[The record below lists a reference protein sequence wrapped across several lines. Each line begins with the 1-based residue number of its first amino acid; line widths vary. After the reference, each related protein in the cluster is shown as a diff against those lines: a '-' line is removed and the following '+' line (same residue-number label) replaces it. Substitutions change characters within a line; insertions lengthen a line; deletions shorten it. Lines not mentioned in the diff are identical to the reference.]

1 MDPKANVSGRFA
13 RASGFGMLDL
23 RGAAL
28 VSDLHSPNRFI
39 AGDLG
44 DDRKNQNPSGD
55 FIVPFI
61 GQLKQVFRRLSRAPL
76 FAAVILITVAI
87 GVGANT
93 VIFSVVEGVLL
104 KPLPY
109 KEPDRLIGVWYKA
122 PAINIPKIN
131 MAEYLYFTDREQS
144 KTLEDIGLY
153 GFLSFHITGGAQPE
167 QVQGLEVTDGTLP
180 ILGIRPAMGRL
191 FTKRDDSPNTPQ
203 TVILT
208 HAFWQRH
215 FGGDASVVGQTLKLD
230 GAMHEIIGIL
240 PAEFVFM
247 DRSDV
252 DVIVPGQIDRSKTTL
267 GGFSAN
273 GLARLKPGVTLQE
286 ASADL
291 TRLVPIATHSF
302 PPPSGFGLKIFE
314 EANFTPSLQPLKID
328 VIGDIGNV
336 LWVLMGSIVIV
347 LLVACANV
355 ANLLLV
361 RMEGRRQELAIRAAL
376 GADRKNMVM
385 GLLLESL
392 VLGCVGSVIG
402 LGLAY
407 SGLQMIITA
416 APTGLPRLHE
426 IGIDIPVLLFTAGLA
441 VFVSLVIGMIPVVKY
456 SGIKATTGLREG
468 GRGLSQSRER
478 HRARKTLVVVQVAL
492 ALVLLICS
500 GLMIRTFR
508 ALTRISPGF
517 SDPTTIA
524 SFDIF
529 IPTSQVPDT
538 SRIDV
543 LRMQQA
549 ILNQLAAV
557 PGVSSV
563 AIASTLPM
571 IQDRPWDP
579 VYASDHS
586 YKEGDLPPLSMEKFI
601 SPGFFKTMGIPL
613 IAGRDMTWQEELE
626 KRPIAMV
633 SENLA
638 RKYWGSSAAAIGK
651 QVRVGA
657 TDPWHEVIGVVGDVY
672 DNGVN
677 QDPPTSVYWGLFQDN
692 WVTQKELVR
701 RYVHYV
707 IRTPRAGS
715 GSFFSDSE
723 RAVWSVNHD
732 LPLAYN
738 KTIGE
743 LYTKSMARTSFTL
756 VLLSVAGAMTLLLG
770 IIGLYGV
777 IAYAISQH
785 TREIGIRM
793 ALGAQR
799 RALTRMYLREG
810 LLLTVI
816 GVIGGVAVALTTMH
830 LMSSLLYHVS
840 PVDPWTYFVAT
851 VSILIV
857 ACIATYVPSR
867 KAAVVDPM
875 HALRAE

>member
-1 MDPKANVSGRFA
+1 MGSVGSQ
-13 RASGFGMLDL
+13 L
-23 RGAAL
+23 RQT
-28 VSDLHSPNRFI
+28 V
-39 AGDLG
+39 
-44 DDRKNQNPSGD
+44 
-55 FIVPFI
+55 
-61 GQLKQVFRRLSRAPL
+61 RRLRRAPL

-93 VIFSVVEGVLL
+93 TIFSVVEGVLL

-109 KEPDRLIGVWYKA
+109 KDADRLIGVWYKA

-131 MAEYLYFTDREQS
+131 MAEYLYFIDREQS
-144 KTLEDIGLY
+144 KTLEDIGVY
-153 GFLSFHITGGAQPE
+153 DFLSFHITGGAQPE

-180 ILGIRPAMGRL
+180 ILGVQPTLGRL
-191 FTKRDDSPNTPQ
+191 FNKRDDSPNMPQ

-208 HAFWQRH
+208 YGFWQRH
-215 FGGDASVVGQTLKLD
+215 FGGDASAVGRPLKLD
-230 GAMHEIIGIL
+230 GTIHEIIGVL
-240 PAEFVFM
+240 PANFEFM

-252 DVIVPGQIDRSKTTL
+252 DVVVPAQIDRSKTVL
-267 GGFSAN
+267 AGFRFN
-273 GLARLKPGVTLQE
+273 GLARLKPGVTLQQ
-286 ASADL
+286 ATADL

-302 PPPSGFGLKIFE
+302 PPPPGFGLKIFE

-361 RMEGRRQELAIRAAL
+361 RVEGRRQELAIRAAL
-376 GADRKNMVM
+376 GADRRNMVA

-392 VLGCVGSVIG
+392 VLGCAGSAIG
-402 LGLAY
+402 LGFAY
-407 SGLQMIITA
+407 GALQLIVAA

-441 VFVSLVIGMIPVVKY
+441 VFVSLVIGMIPILKY
-456 SGIKATTGLREG
+456 SGVKATSGLREG
-468 GRGLSQSRER
+468 GRGLSQSRDR

-508 ALTRISPGF
+508 ALTRVSPGF
-517 SDPTTIA
+517 SDPNTIA

-538 SRIDV
+538 NRINV

-549 ILNQLAAV
+549 LVDQLQTV

-563 AIASTLPM
+563 AISTSLPM
-571 IQDRPWDP
+571 LPNPSLDP
-579 VYASDHS
+579 LYASDHA
-586 YKEGDLPPLSMEKFI
+586 YKEGDLPPLSVEKFV
-601 SPGFFKTMGIPL
+601 SPGFFKTMGVPVV
-613 IAGRDMTWQEELE
+613 AGRDITWQEELE
-626 KRPIAMV
+626 KRPVVIV

-638 RKYWGSSAAAIGK
+638 RKYWGSPGAAIGK
-651 QVRVGA
+651 LVHVGA
-657 TDPWHEVIGVVGDVY
+657 NDPWSEVIGVVGDMH

-677 QDPPTSVYWGLFQDN
+677 QDPPTSVYWGLYQNRFA
-692 WVTQKELVR
+692 TQKELVR
-701 RYVHYV
+701 RYVHFV

-715 GSFFSDSE
+715 ASFFSDSE
-723 RAVWSVNHD
+723 RAVWSVDHD

-777 IAYAISQH
+777 IAYAISQR

-799 RALTRMYLREG
+799 EALTGMFVRQG
-810 LLLTVI
+810 LVLTGI
-816 GVIGGVAVALTTMH
+816 GVLCGIGVAFATMR
-830 LMSSLLYHVS
+830 LMSSLLFHVS
-840 PVDPWTYFVAT
+840 PVDPWTYIAAT
-851 VSILIV
+851 ISIAIV
-857 ACIATYVPSR
+857 AGLATYLPSR
-867 KAAVVDPM
+867 KAAVVNPV

>member
-1 MDPKANVSGRFA
+1 M
-13 RASGFGMLDL
+13 ASLI
-23 RGAAL
+23 
-28 VSDLHSPNRFI
+28 S
-39 AGDLG
+39 
-44 DDRKNQNPSGD
+44 
-55 FIVPFI
+55 
-61 GQLKQVFRRLSRAPL
+61 QLKQVFRRLGRAPF

-109 KEPDRLIGVWYKA
+109 QQPDRLIGVWYKA
-122 PAINIPKIN
+122 PAINIAKIN
-131 MAEYLYFTDREQS
+131 MAEYLYFTDREQN

-180 ILGIRPAMGRL
+180 ILGVRPALGRL
-191 FTKRDDSPNTPQ
+191 FTRQDDSPETPP

-208 HAFWQRH
+208 NGFWQRH
-215 FGGDASVVGQTLKLD
+215 FGGDAAVVGRSLKLD
-230 GAMHEIIGIL
+230 GAVHEIIGVL

-252 DVIVPGQIDRSKTTL
+252 DVVVPGQIDRTKTTL
-267 GGFSAN
+267 GGFSAS
-273 GLARLKPGVTLQE
+273 GLARLKPGVTLQQ
-286 ASADL
+286 ATADL

-302 PPPSGFGLKIFE
+302 PPPKDFSIALFE
-314 EANFTPSLQPLKID
+314 QANFTPALRPLKID

-336 LWVLMGSIVIV
+336 LWVLMGCIAIV

-361 RMEGRRQELAIRAAL
+361 RIEGRRQELAIRAAL
-376 GADRKNMVM
+376 GANRKNIVA

-392 VLGCVGSVIG
+392 VLGCAGSAIG

-407 SGLQMIITA
+407 GALNLIVAA

-426 IGIDIPVLLFTAGLA
+426 IGIDIPVLLFAASLA
-441 VFVSLVIGMIPVVKY
+441 IFVSLVIGIIPALKH
-456 SGIKATTGLREG
+456 SGINATTGLRDG
-468 GRGLSQSRER
+468 GRGLSHSRER
-478 HRARKTLVVVQVAL
+478 HRARKTLVAVQVAL
-492 ALVLLICS
+492 TLVLLICS

-508 ALTRISPGF
+508 ALTHVFPGF
-517 SDPTTIA
+517 SDPNTIA

-563 AIASTLPM
+563 AISSSLPM
-571 IQDRPWDP
+571 IQDRPLDP
-579 VYASDHS
+579 VYASDRK
-586 YKEGDLPPLSMEKFI
+586 YKNGELAPLSMEKFV

-626 KRPIAMV
+626 KRPVAIV

-638 RKYWGSSAAAIGK
+638 RQYWGSPAAAIGK
-651 QVRVGA
+651 LVHVGLN
-657 TDPWHEVIGVVGDVY
+657 DPWHEVVGVAGDVY

-677 QDPPTSVYWGLFQDN
+677 QDPPTAVYWGLFQDN
-692 WVTQKELVR
+692 FVTQKEVVR

-707 IRTPRAGS
+707 IRTPRAGAA
-715 GSFFSDSE
+715 SFFSDSE

-743 LYTKSMARTSFTL
+743 LYAKSMARTSFTL

-799 RALTRMYLREG
+799 AALTRMYIREG
-810 LLLTVI
+810 LLLTAI
-816 GVIGGVAVALTTMH
+816 GVIGGVAVALTTMR

-840 PVDPWTYFVAT
+840 PVDPWTYFIAT

>member
-1 MDPKANVSGRFA
+1 VG
-13 RASGFGMLDL
+13 LL
-23 RGAAL
+23 
-28 VSDLHSPNRFI
+28 
-39 AGDLG
+39 LG
-44 DDRKNQNPSGD
+44 H
-55 FIVPFI
+55 
-61 GQLKQVFRRLSRAPL
+61 LKQVLRRLGRAPL
-76 FAAVILITVAI
+76 FATVILITVAI

-131 MAEYLYFTDREQS
+131 MAGYLYFTDREQS

-167 QVQGLEVTDGTLP
+167 QVQGLQVTDGTLP
-180 ILGIRPAMGRL
+180 ILGVRPALGRL
-191 FTKRDDSPNTPQ
+191 FTARDDSPKMPQ

-208 HAFWQRH
+208 NGFWQRH
-215 FGGDASVVGQTLKLD
+215 FGGDASVVGRTLKLD
-230 GAMHEIIGIL
+230 GSLHEIIGIL
-240 PAEFVFM
+240 PANFVFM

-252 DVIVPGQIDRSKTTL
+252 DVIVPAQMDRSNTTL
-267 GGFSAN
+267 GAFNAN
-273 GLARLKPGVTLQE
+273 GLARLKPGVTLRQ
-286 ASADL
+286 ATADL

-302 PPPSGFGLKIFE
+302 PPPPGFGLKMFE
-314 EANFTPSLQPLKID
+314 EANFTPMLQPLKID

-336 LWVLMGSIVIV
+336 LWVLMGSIAIV

-361 RMEGRRQELAIRAAL
+361 RIEGRRQELAIRAAL
-376 GADRKNMVM
+376 GADRKNMVA

-392 VLGCVGSVIG
+392 VLGCAGSAIG
-402 LGLAY
+402 LSLAY
-407 SGLQMIITA
+407 GALNLIIAA

-426 IGIDIPVLLFTAGLA
+426 IGIDVPVLLFTSGLA
-441 VFVSLVIGMIPVVKY
+441 IFVSVVIGMIPVLKY

-508 ALTRISPGF
+508 ALTRVSPGF
-517 SDPTTIA
+517 SDPNSIA

-538 SRIDV
+538 NRMDV

-549 ILNQLAAV
+549 IVNQLAAV

-563 AIASTLPM
+563 AISTSLPM
-571 IQDRPWDP
+571 IPNPALDP
-579 VYASDHS
+579 VYASDRT
-586 YKEGDLPPLSMEKFI
+586 YKEGELPPLSLEKFV
-601 SPGFFKTMGIPL
+601 SPGFFKTMGVPL
-613 IAGRDMTWQEELE
+613 VAGRDITWQEELE
-626 KRPIAMV
+626 KRPVVIV

-638 RKYWGSSAAAIGK
+638 RNYWGSSAAAIGK
-651 QVRVGA
+651 LVHSGA
-657 TDPWHEVIGVVGDVY
+657 TDPWYEVIGVAGDMY

-677 QDPPTSVYWGLFQDN
+677 QDPPTAIYWGLFQDKF
-692 WVTQKELVR
+692 VTQKELVR
-701 RYVHYV
+701 RYVHFV

-715 GSFFSDSE
+715 ASFFSDSE
-723 RAVWSVNHD
+723 RAVWSVNRD
-732 LPLAYN
+732 LPLAYK
-738 KTIGE
+738 KTVGE
-743 LYTKSMARTSFTL
+743 LYTKSLARTSFTL

-770 IIGLYGV
+770 IVGLYGV

-799 RALTRMYLREG
+799 PALTRMYVREG
-810 LLLTVI
+810 LILTGM
-816 GVIGGVAVALTTMH
+816 GVLCGISVAFATMR

-840 PVDPWTYFVAT
+840 PMDPYTYVTAT
-851 VSILIV
+851 LSII
-857 ACIATYVPSR
+857 AIAWIATYVPSR
-867 KAAVVDPM
+867 RAATVDPV

>member
-1 MDPKANVSGRFA
+1 MA
-13 RASGFGMLDL
+13 
-23 RGAAL
+23 
-28 VSDLHSPNRFI
+28 
-39 AGDLG
+39 
-44 DDRKNQNPSGD
+44 
-55 FIVPFI
+55 PFFS
-61 GQLKQVFRRLSRAPL
+61 QLKQVFRRLGRAPL
-76 FAAVILITVAI
+76 FTAVILITVAI

-109 KEPDRLIGVWYKA
+109 QQPDRLIGVWYKA

-131 MAEYLYFTDREQS
+131 MAEYLYFTDREQN

-180 ILGIRPAMGRL
+180 ILGVRPALGRL
-191 FTKRDDSPNTPQ
+191 FTRRDDSPETPQ

-208 HAFWQRH
+208 YAFWQRH
-215 FGGDASVVGQTLKLD
+215 FGGDAAVVGRTLKLD

-240 PAEFVFM
+240 PADFVFM

-252 DVIVPGQIDRSKTTL
+252 DVLVPGQIDRTKTTL
-267 GGFSAN
+267 GGFSVN
-273 GLARLKPGVTLQE
+273 GLARLKPGVTLQQ
-286 ASADL
+286 ATADL

-302 PPPSGFGLKIFE
+302 RPPEGFSIALFE
-314 EANFTPSLQPLKID
+314 QANFTPTLQPLKID
-328 VIGDIGNV
+328 VIVDIGNV
-336 LWVLMGSIVIV
+336 LWVLMGSIAIV

-361 RMEGRRQELAIRAAL
+361 RIEGRRQELAIRAAL
-376 GADRKNMVM
+376 GADRKNMVA

-392 VLGCVGSVIG
+392 VLGCAGSAVG

-407 SGLQMIITA
+407 GGLNLIVAA

-426 IGIDIPVLLFTAGLA
+426 IGIDLPVLLFTAGLA
-441 VFVSLVIGMIPVVKY
+441 VFVSLVTGMIPVLKY

-478 HRARKTLVVVQVAL
+478 HRARKTLVVIQVAL
-492 ALVLLICS
+492 TLVLLICS
-500 GLMIRTFR
+500 GLMLRTFR
-508 ALTRISPGF
+508 ALTRVSPGF
-517 SDPTTIA
+517 SDPNTIA

-538 SRIDV
+538 NRIDV

-549 ILNQLAAV
+549 IANQLAAI
-557 PGVSSV
+557 PEVSSV
-563 AIASTLPM
+563 AISSSLPM
-571 IQDRPWDP
+571 IQDRPLDP
-579 VYASDHS
+579 VYASDHA
-586 YKEGDLPPLSMEKFI
+586 YKEGELAPLSMEKFV
-601 SPGFFKTMGIPL
+601 SPDFFKTMGIPL

-626 KRPIAMV
+626 KRPVAIV

-638 RKYWGSSAAAIGK
+638 RELWGSSAAAIGK
-651 QVRVGA
+651 QVHVGLH
-657 TDPWHEVIGVVGDVY
+657 DPWHEVVGVAGDVH

-677 QDPPTSVYWGLFQDN
+677 QDPPTAVYWGLFQDN
-692 WVTQKELVR
+692 FVTQKELVR

-715 GSFFSDSE
+715 ASFFKDSE

-770 IIGLYGV
+770 IVGLYGV

-799 RALTRMYLREG
+799 AALTRMYIREG

-816 GVIGGVAVALTTMH
+816 GALGGVAVALATMR

-840 PVDPWTYFVAT
+840 PEDPWTYFAAT

-867 KAAVVDPM
+867 KATIVDPVQ
-875 HALRAE
+875 ALRAE

>member
-1 MDPKANVSGRFA
+1 M
-13 RASGFGMLDL
+13 AS
-23 RGAAL
+23 
-28 VSDLHSPNRFI
+28 FI
-39 AGDLG
+39 
-44 DDRKNQNPSGD
+44 S
-55 FIVPFI
+55 
-61 GQLKQVFRRLSRAPL
+61 QLKQVFRRLGRAPL
-76 FAAVILITVAI
+76 FAMVILITVAI

-109 KEPDRLIGVWYKA
+109 KEADRLIGVWHKA

-131 MAEYLYFTDREQS
+131 MAEYLYFTDREQN

-153 GFLSFHITGGAQPE
+153 SFLSFHITGGAQPE
-167 QVQGLEVTDGTLP
+167 QVQGLQVTDGTLP
-180 ILGIRPAMGRL
+180 ILGVRPTLGRL
-191 FTKRDDSPNTPQ
+191 FTQRDDSANTPQ

-208 HAFWQRH
+208 YGFWQRH
-215 FGGDASVVGQTLKLD
+215 FGGDASVVGRTLRLD
-230 GAMHEIIGIL
+230 GTLHEIIGIL
-240 PAEFVFM
+240 PANFVFL

-252 DVIVPGQIDRSKTTL
+252 DVLVPAQIDRSKTML
-267 GGFSAN
+267 GGFSSN
-273 GLARLKPGVTLQE
+273 GLARLKPAVTLQQ
-286 ASADL
+286 AGADL
-291 TRLVPIATHSF
+291 ARLVPIATHSF
-302 PPPSGFGLKIFE
+302 PAPAGFSVKLFE
-314 EANFTPSLQPLKID
+314 QANFTPSLQPLKID

-336 LWVLMGSIVIV
+336 LWVLMGSIAIV

-361 RMEGRRQELAIRAAL
+361 RIEGRRQELAIRAAL
-376 GADRKNMVM
+376 GAGRKNMIA

-392 VLGCVGSVIG
+392 VLGCAGSAMG

-407 SGLQMIITA
+407 GALQLIVAA

-441 VFVSLVIGMIPVVKY
+441 VFVSLVIGMIPVLKY

-508 ALTRISPGF
+508 ALTRVSPGF
-517 SDPTTIA
+517 SDPNTIA

-549 ILNQLAAV
+549 IVNRLASV

-563 AIASTLPM
+563 AISTSLPM
-571 IQDRPWDP
+571 IPNPALDP
-579 VYASDHS
+579 VYASDRT
-586 YKEGDLPPLSMEKFI
+586 YKEGELPPLSLEKFV
-601 SPGFFKTMGIPL
+601 SPGFFTTMGIPL
-613 IAGRDMTWQEELE
+613 IVGRDVTWQEELE
-626 KRPIAMV
+626 KRPVVIV

-651 QVRVGA
+651 LVHISP
-657 TDPWHEVIGVVGDVY
+657 TDPWHEVIGVVGDVH
-672 DNGVN
+672 DNGLN
-677 QDPPTSVYWGLFQDN
+677 QDPPTAVYWGLFQDN
-692 WVTQKELVR
+692 FATQKELVR

-715 GSFFSDSE
+715 ASFFSDSE
-723 RAVWSVNHD
+723 HAVWSVNHD

-799 RALTRMYLREG
+799 TALTGMYVREG
-810 LLLTVI
+810 LILAVVGTV
-816 GVIGGVAVALTTMH
+816 GGVAVASATMR

-840 PVDPWTYFVAT
+840 PVDPWTYGVAT
-851 VSILIV
+851 VSILVV

-875 HALRAE
+875 CALRAE

>member
-1 MDPKANVSGRFA
+1 MGC
-13 RASGFGMLDL
+13 
-23 RGAAL
+23 
-28 VSDLHSPNRFI
+28 I
-39 AGDLG
+39 A
-44 DDRKNQNPSGD
+44 
-55 FIVPFI
+55 
-61 GQLKQVFRRLSRAPL
+61 
-76 FAAVILITVAI
+76 
-87 GVGANT
+87 
-93 VIFSVVEGVLL
+93 
-104 KPLPY
+104 
-109 KEPDRLIGVWYKA
+109 
-122 PAINIPKIN
+122 
-131 MAEYLYFTDREQS
+131 
-144 KTLEDIGLY
+144 
-153 GFLSFHITGGAQPE
+153 
-167 QVQGLEVTDGTLP
+167 
-180 ILGIRPAMGRL
+180 
-191 FTKRDDSPNTPQ
+191 
-203 TVILT
+203 
-208 HAFWQRH
+208 
-215 FGGDASVVGQTLKLD
+215 
-230 GAMHEIIGIL
+230 
-240 PAEFVFM
+240 
-247 DRSDV
+247 
-252 DVIVPGQIDRSKTTL
+252 
-267 GGFSAN
+267 
-273 GLARLKPGVTLQE
+273 
-286 ASADL
+286 
-291 TRLVPIATHSF
+291 
-302 PPPSGFGLKIFE
+302 
-314 EANFTPSLQPLKID
+314 
-328 VIGDIGNV
+328 
-336 LWVLMGSIVIV
+336 IV

-361 RMEGRRQELAIRAAL
+361 RIEGRRQELAIRAAL
-376 GADRKNMVM
+376 GADRKHMVA

-392 VLGCVGSVIG
+392 MLGCAGSAIG

-407 SGLQMIITA
+407 GALNLIVAA

-426 IGIDIPVLLFTAGLA
+426 IGIDIPGLLFTAGLA
-441 VFVSLVIGMIPVVKY
+441 VFVSLVIGMIPVLKH
-456 SGIKATTGLREG
+456 SGIKAKTGLREG

-492 ALVLLICS
+492 TLVLLICS

-508 ALTRISPGF
+508 ALTRVSPGF
-517 SDPTTIA
+517 SDPNTIA

-563 AIASTLPM
+563 AISSSLPM
-571 IQDRPWDP
+571 IQDHPLDP
-579 VYASDHS
+579 IYASDRT
-586 YKEGDLPPLSMEKFI
+586 YKERELPTLSMEKFV

-626 KRPIAMV
+626 KRPVVIV

-651 QVRVGA
+651 LVHVGLN
-657 TDPWHEVIGVVGDVY
+657 DFWHEVIGVAGDVY

-677 QDPPTSVYWGLFQDN
+677 QDPPTAVYWGLFQDN
-692 WVTQKELVR
+692 FATQKELVR

-715 GSFFSDSE
+715 ASFFSDSE

-738 KTIGE
+738 KTIGG

-799 RALTRMYLREG
+799 AALTRMYIREG

-816 GVIGGVAVALTTMH
+816 GVVGGVAVALTTMR

-840 PVDPWTYFVAT
+840 PVDPWTYLVAT

-867 KAAVVDPM
+867 KAAIVDPL
-875 HALRAE
+875 HVLRAE

>member
-1 MDPKANVSGRFA
+1 M
-13 RASGFGMLDL
+13 AS
-23 RGAAL
+23 
-28 VSDLHSPNRFI
+28 FI
-39 AGDLG
+39 
-44 DDRKNQNPSGD
+44 S
-55 FIVPFI
+55 
-61 GQLKQVFRRLSRAPL
+61 QLEQVFRRLGRAPL
-76 FAAVILITVAI
+76 FAAVVIITVAI
-87 GVGANT
+87 GTGANT

-109 KEPDRLIGVWYKA
+109 KNPDRLIGVWYKA

-131 MAEYLYFTDREQS
+131 MAGYLYFTDREQN
-144 KTLEDIGLY
+144 KRLEDIGLY

-167 QVQGLEVTDGTLP
+167 QVQGLQVTDGTLP
-180 ILGIRPAMGRL
+180 ILGVRPTLGRL
-191 FTKRDDSPNTPQ
+191 FTQRDDSPNMPQ

-208 HAFWQRH
+208 YGFWQRH
-215 FGGDASVVGQTLKLD
+215 FGGDAAVVGRTLKLD
-230 GAMHEIIGIL
+230 GTLHEIIGIL
-240 PAEFVFM
+240 PANFVFM

-252 DVIVPGQIDRSKTTL
+252 DVVVPAQMDRSNTTL
-267 GGFSAN
+267 GAFNAN
-273 GLARLKPGVTLQE
+273 GLARLKPGVTLQQ
-286 ASADL
+286 ATADL

-302 PPPSGFGLKIFE
+302 PPPPGFGVKLFE

-328 VIGDIGNV
+328 IIGDIGNV
-336 LWVLMGSIVIV
+336 LWVLMGAIGIV

-361 RMEGRRQELAIRAAL
+361 RIEGRRQELAIRVAL
-376 GADRKNMVM
+376 GADRKNMIA
-385 GLLLESL
+385 GLLVESL
-392 VLGCVGSVIG
+392 VLGCAGSTIG

-407 SGLQMIITA
+407 SALNLIIAA

-426 IGIDIPVLLFTAGLA
+426 IGIDIPVLLFTVGLA
-441 VFVSLVIGMIPVVKY
+441 IFVSLVIGMIPVLKY

-508 ALTRISPGF
+508 ALTRVSPGF
-517 SDPTTIA
+517 SDPNTIA

-538 SRIDV
+538 NRIDV

-549 ILNQLAAV
+549 LVNQLERV

-563 AIASTLPM
+563 AISTSLPM
-571 IQDRPWDP
+571 IPNPSLDP
-579 VYASDHS
+579 LYASDHA
-586 YKEGDLPPLSMEKFI
+586 YKEGDMPPLSLEKFV
-601 SPGFFKTMGIPL
+601 SPGFFKTMGVPL
-613 IAGRDMTWQEELE
+613 VAGRDITWQEELE
-626 KRPIAMV
+626 RRPVVIV

-651 QVRVGA
+651 LVHSGA
-657 TDPWHEVIGVVGDVY
+657 TDPWYEIIGVAGDMY

-677 QDPPTSVYWGLFQDN
+677 HDPPTAVYWGLFQDKFA
-692 WVTQKELVR
+692 TQKELVR
-701 RYVHYV
+701 RYVHFV

-715 GSFFSDSE
+715 ASFFSDSE

-756 VLLSVAGAMTLLLG
+756 ILLSVAGAMTLLLG

-799 RALTRMYLREG
+799 ATLTRMYVREG
-810 LLLTVI
+810 LILTVI
-816 GVIGGVAVALTTMH
+816 GVVGGVAVALTTMR

-840 PVDPWTYFVAT
+840 PADPWTYGVAT
-851 VSILIV
+851 VLILGI
-857 ACIATYVPSR
+857 AFIATYVPSR

-875 HALRAE
+875 YALRAE

>member
-1 MDPKANVSGRFA
+1 MVS
-13 RASGFGMLDL
+13 
-23 RGAAL
+23 
-28 VSDLHSPNRFI
+28 FI
-39 AGDLG
+39 
-44 DDRKNQNPSGD
+44 N
-55 FIVPFI
+55 
-61 GQLKQVFRRLSRAPL
+61 QLKQVFRRLGRAPF

-93 VIFSVVEGVLL
+93 VIFSVVEGILL

-109 KEPDRLIGVWYKA
+109 KQSDRLIGVWHTA
-122 PAINIPKIN
+122 PAINVPKIN
-131 MAEYLYFTDREQS
+131 MAGYLYFTYREQN

-153 GFLSFHITGGAQPE
+153 DFLSFHITGSAEPE
-167 QVQGLEVTDGTLP
+167 QVQGLRVTDGTLP
-180 ILGIRPAMGRL
+180 ILGVRPVYGRL
-191 FTKRDDSPNTPQ
+191 FTPRDDSPNMPQ

-208 HAFWQRH
+208 NAFWQRH
-215 FGGDASVVGQTLKLD
+215 FGGDASVVGRTLKLD
-230 GAMHEIIGIL
+230 GTMHEIIGIL
-240 PAEFVFM
+240 PANFVFM

-252 DVIVPGQIDRSKTTL
+252 DVVVPGQLDRSNTTL
-267 GGFSAN
+267 GGFDAN
-273 GLARLKPGVTLQE
+273 GLARLKPGVTLQQ

-302 PPPSGFGLKIFE
+302 PPPPGFGLKIFE
-314 EANFTPSLQPLKID
+314 EANFTPILLPLKID

-336 LWVLMGSIVIV
+336 LWILMGSIAIV

-361 RMEGRRQELAIRAAL
+361 RIEGRRQELAIRAAL
-376 GADRKNMVM
+376 GADRRNIIA
-385 GLLLESL
+385 GALLESL
-392 VLGCVGSVIG
+392 VLGCIGSAIG

-407 SGLQMIITA
+407 GALNLIIAA

-441 VFVSLVIGMIPVVKY
+441 LFVSLVIGMIPLLKY

-478 HRARKTLVVVQVAL
+478 HRARKILVVVQVAL

-508 ALTRISPGF
+508 ALTRVSPGF
-517 SDPTTIA
+517 TDPNTIA

-529 IPTSQVPDT
+529 IPTSQVPDKNL
-538 SRIDV
+538 IDV

-549 ILNQLAAV
+549 IVNQLRAV
-557 PGVSSV
+557 PGVTSV
-563 AIASTLPM
+563 AISSELPM
-571 IQDRPWDP
+571 IENRNLNP
-579 VYASDHS
+579 VYASDRA
-586 YKEGDLPPLSMEKFI
+586 YKEGELPPLSLHKFV
-601 SPGFFKTMGIPL
+601 SPNFFTTMGIPL
-613 IAGRDMTWQEELE
+613 IAGRDITWQEELG
-626 KRPIAMV
+626 KRPVALV

-638 RKYWGSSAAAIGK
+638 RQYWGSPAAAIGK
-651 QVRVGA
+651 LIHIGS
-657 TDPWHEVIGVVGDVY
+657 TDPWHEVIGVAGDVH
-672 DNGVN
+672 DRGVN
-677 QDPPTSVYWGLFQDN
+677 HDPPTSVYWGLFQEN
-692 WVTQKELVR
+692 FTTQKELVR
-701 RYVHYV
+701 RYVHFV

-715 GSFFSDSE
+715 ASFFSDSE
-723 RAVWSVNHD
+723 LAVWSVNHD
-732 LPLAYN
+732 LPLAYK
-738 KTIGE
+738 KTMGE
-743 LYTKSMARTSFTL
+743 LYTKSMTRTSFTL

-770 IIGLYGV
+770 IVGLYGV

-799 RALTRMYLREG
+799 TTLTRMYVREG
-810 LLLTVI
+810 LLLALI
-816 GVIGGVAVALTTMH
+816 GVIGGVAVALMTMR

>member
-1 MDPKANVSGRFA
+1 MES
-13 RASGFGMLDL
+13 
-23 RGAAL
+23 
-28 VSDLHSPNRFI
+28 FI
-39 AGDLG
+39 
-44 DDRKNQNPSGD
+44 S
-55 FIVPFI
+55 
-61 GQLKQVFRRLSRAPL
+61 QLKLVFRRLRRAPL
-76 FAAVILITVAI
+76 FAAVIIITVAI

-109 KEPDRLIGVWYKA
+109 KNPDRLIGVWYKA

-131 MAEYLYFTDREQS
+131 MAGYLYFTDREEN
-144 KTLEDIGLY
+144 KTLEGIGLY
-153 GFLSFHITGGAQPE
+153 SFLSFHITGAAQPE
-167 QVQGLEVTDGTLP
+167 QVQGLQVTDGTLP
-180 ILGIRPAMGRL
+180 ILGVRPTLGRL
-191 FTKRDDSPNTPQ
+191 FSQRDDSPNMPQ

-208 HAFWQRH
+208 YGFWQRH
-215 FGGDASVVGQTLKLD
+215 FGGDAAVVGRTLKLD
-230 GAMHEIIGIL
+230 GTLHEIIGIL
-240 PAEFVFM
+240 PANFVFM

-252 DVIVPGQIDRSKTTL
+252 DVVVPAQMDRSNTTL
-267 GGFSAN
+267 GAFNAN
-273 GLARLKPGVTLQE
+273 GLARLKPGVTLQQ
-286 ASADL
+286 ATADL
-291 TRLVPIATHSF
+291 TRLVPIATHNF
-302 PPPSGFGLKIFE
+302 PPPSGFGVKLFE
-314 EANFTPSLQPLKID
+314 EANFTASLQPLKID

-336 LWVLMGSIVIV
+336 LWVLTGAIGIV

-361 RMEGRRQELAIRAAL
+361 RIEGRRQELAIRAAL
-376 GADRKNMVM
+376 GADRKNMIA
-385 GLLLESL
+385 GLLVESL
-392 VLGCVGSVIG
+392 VLGCAGSAFG

-407 SGLQMIITA
+407 SALNLIIAA

-426 IGIDIPVLLFTAGLA
+426 IGIDIPVLLFTLA
-441 VFVSLVIGMIPVVKY
+441 LAIFVSLVIGMVPVLKY
-456 SGIKATTGLREG
+456 SGIKATSGLREG

-508 ALTRISPGF
+508 ALTRVSPGF
-517 SDPTTIA
+517 SDPNTIA

-538 SRIDV
+538 NRIDV

-549 ILNQLAAV
+549 IVNQLATV

-563 AIASTLPM
+563 AISTSLPM
-571 IQDRPWDP
+571 LPNPSLDSL
-579 VYASDHS
+579 YASDHA
-586 YKEGDLPPLSMEKFI
+586 YKDGDMPPLSVEKFV
-601 SPGFFKTMGIPL
+601 SPGFFKTMGVPL
-613 IAGRDMTWQEELE
+613 VAGRDMTWEEELQ
-626 KRPIAMV
+626 KRPVVIV

-638 RKYWGSSAAAIGK
+638 RKYWGSSTAAIGK
-651 QVRVGA
+651 LVHLGSNE
-657 TDPWHEVIGVVGDVY
+657 PWHEVIGVAGDMY

-677 QDPPTSVYWGLFQDN
+677 QDPPTAVYWGLFQEKFA
-692 WVTQKELVR
+692 TQKELVR

-715 GSFFSDSE
+715 ASFFSDSE

-738 KTIGE
+738 KTLGE

-777 IAYAISQH
+777 IAYSISQH

-799 RALTRMYLREG
+799 ATLTRMYVREG
-810 LLLTVI
+810 LILTVI
-816 GVIGGVAVALTTMH
+816 GVVSGVSVAFAALR
-830 LMSSLLYHVS
+830 LMSALLYHVS
-840 PVDPWTYFVAT
+840 PVDPWTYAVAT
-851 VSILIV
+851 ISILAV
-857 ACIATYVPSR
+857 AGLATYVPSR
-867 KAAVVDPM
+867 KAAVVDPVY
-875 HALRAE
+875 ALRAE

>member
-1 MDPKANVSGRFA
+1 MEF
-13 RASGFGMLDL
+13 
-23 RGAAL
+23 
-28 VSDLHSPNRFI
+28 FI
-39 AGDLG
+39 
-44 DDRKNQNPSGD
+44 SE
-55 FIVPFI
+55 
-61 GQLKQVFRRLSRAPL
+61 LKLVFRRLHRAPL
-76 FAAVILITVAI
+76 FAAVIIVTVAI

-93 VIFSVVEGVLL
+93 AIFSVVEGVLL

-109 KEPDRLIGVWYKA
+109 KNPDRLIGVWYKA

-131 MAEYLYFTDREQS
+131 MAGYLYFTDREEN
-144 KTLEDIGLY
+144 KTLEGIGLY
-153 GFLSFHITGGAQPE
+153 SFLSFHITGAAQPE
-167 QVQGLEVTDGTLP
+167 QVQGLQVTDGTLP
-180 ILGIRPAMGRL
+180 ILGVRPTLGRL
-191 FTKRDDSPNTPQ
+191 FSQRDDSPNMPQ

-208 HAFWQRH
+208 YGFWQRH
-215 FGGDASVVGQTLKLD
+215 FGGDAAVVGRTLKLD
-230 GAMHEIIGIL
+230 GTLHEIIGIL
-240 PAEFVFM
+240 PANFVFM

-252 DVIVPGQIDRSKTTL
+252 DVVVPAQMDRSNTTL
-267 GGFSAN
+267 GAFNAN
-273 GLARLKPGVTLQE
+273 GLARLKPGVTLQQ
-286 ASADL
+286 ATADL

-302 PPPSGFGLKIFE
+302 PPPSGFGVKLFE
-314 EANFTPSLQPLKID
+314 EANFTASLQPLKID

-336 LWVLMGSIVIV
+336 LWVLTGAIGIV

-361 RMEGRRQELAIRAAL
+361 RIEGRRQELAIRAAL
-376 GADRKNMVM
+376 GADRKNMIA
-385 GLLLESL
+385 GLLVESL
-392 VLGCVGSVIG
+392 VLGCAGSAFG

-407 SGLQMIITA
+407 SALNLIIAA

-426 IGIDIPVLLFTAGLA
+426 IGIDIPVLLFTLA
-441 VFVSLVIGMIPVVKY
+441 LAIFVSLVIGMVPVLKY
-456 SGIKATTGLREG
+456 SGIKATSGLREG

-508 ALTRISPGF
+508 ALTRVSPGF
-517 SDPTTIA
+517 SDPNTIA

-538 SRIDV
+538 NRIDV

-549 ILNQLAAV
+549 IVNQLATV

-563 AIASTLPM
+563 AISTSLPM
-571 IQDRPWDP
+571 LPNPSLDSL
-579 VYASDHS
+579 YASDHA
-586 YKEGDLPPLSMEKFI
+586 YKDGDMPPLSVEKFV
-601 SPGFFKTMGIPL
+601 SPGFFKTMGVPL
-613 IAGRDMTWQEELE
+613 VAGRDMTWEEELQ
-626 KRPIAMV
+626 KRPVVIV

-638 RKYWGSSAAAIGK
+638 RKYWGSSTAAIGK
-651 QVRVGA
+651 LVHLGSNE
-657 TDPWHEVIGVVGDVY
+657 PWHEVIGVAGDMY

-677 QDPPTSVYWGLFQDN
+677 QDPPTAVYWGLFQEKFA
-692 WVTQKELVR
+692 TQKELVR

-715 GSFFSDSE
+715 ASFFSDSE

-738 KTIGE
+738 KTLGE

-777 IAYAISQH
+777 IAYSISQH

-799 RALTRMYLREG
+799 ATLTRMYVREG
-810 LLLTVI
+810 LILTVL
-816 GVIGGVAVALTTMH
+816 GVVSGVSVAFAALR
-830 LMSSLLYHVS
+830 LMSALLYHVS
-840 PVDPWTYFVAT
+840 PVDPWTYAVAT
-851 VSILIV
+851 ISILAV
-857 ACIATYVPSR
+857 AGLATYVPSR
-867 KAAVVDPM
+867 KAAVVDPVY
-875 HALRAE
+875 ALRAE

>member
-1 MDPKANVSGRFA
+1 V
-13 RASGFGMLDL
+13 AS
-23 RGAAL
+23 
-28 VSDLHSPNRFI
+28 FI
-39 AGDLG
+39 
-44 DDRKNQNPSGD
+44 S
-55 FIVPFI
+55 
-61 GQLKQVFRRLSRAPL
+61 QLKQVFRRLGRAPL
-76 FAAVILITVAI
+76 FAMVILITVAI
-87 GVGANT
+87 SVGANT
-93 VIFSVVEGVLL
+93 VIFSVVESVLL

-109 KEPDRLIGVWYKA
+109 KEADRLIGVWHKA
-122 PAINIPKIN
+122 PAINIQKIN

-153 GFLSFHITGGAQPE
+153 GFLSFHITGGAEPE

-180 ILGIRPAMGRL
+180 ILGVRPALGRL
-191 FTKRDDSPNTPQ
+191 FTRRDDSPNTPQ

-208 HAFWQRH
+208 YAFWQRH
-215 FGGDASVVGQTLKLD
+215 FGGDASVVGRTLTLD
-230 GAMHEIIGIL
+230 GALHEIIGVL
-240 PAEFVFM
+240 PENFVFM

-252 DVIVPGQIDRSKTTL
+252 DVLVPAQIDRTKTTL
-267 GGFSAN
+267 GNFSDNA
-273 GLARLKPGVTLQE
+273 LARLKPGVTLQQ
-286 ASADL
+286 ATADL
-291 TRLVPIATHSF
+291 TRLVPIATRSF
-302 PPPSGFGLKIFE
+302 PPPTGFSVKLFE
-314 EANFTPSLQPLKID
+314 QANFIPTLQPLKID

-336 LWVLMGSIVIV
+336 LWVLMGSIAIV

-361 RMEGRRQELAIRAAL
+361 RIEGRRQELAIRAAL
-376 GADRKNMVM
+376 GAGRKNMIA
-385 GLLLESL
+385 GLLLESS
-392 VLGCVGSVIG
+392 VLGCAGSAIG

-407 SGLQMIITA
+407 SALQLIVAA

-441 VFVSLVIGMIPVVKY
+441 VFVSFVIGMIPVLKY
-456 SGIKATTGLREG
+456 SGVKATTGLREG
-468 GRGLSQSRER
+468 GRGLSSQSRER

-508 ALTRISPGF
+508 ALTRVSPGF
-517 SDPTTIA
+517 SDPNTIA

-543 LRMQQA
+543 LRMQQEIA
-549 ILNQLAAV
+549 NRLAAV

-563 AIASTLPM
+563 AISSSLPM
-571 IQDRPWDP
+571 IQDRSLDP
-579 VYASDHS
+579 VYASDHT
-586 YKEGDLPPLSMEKFI
+586 YKEGELPALSLEKFV
-601 SPGFFKTMGIPL
+601 SPGFFQTMGIPL
-613 IAGRDMTWQEELE
+613 IVGRDVTWQEELE
-626 KRPIAMV
+626 KRPVVLV

-651 QVRVGA
+651 LLHVGA
-657 TDPWHEVIGVVGDVY
+657 TDPWHEVIGVVGDVH

-677 QDPPTSVYWGLFQDN
+677 QDPPTAVYWGLFQGN
-692 WVTQKELVR
+692 FATQKELVR

-715 GSFFSDSE
+715 ASFFTDSE

-799 RALTRMYLREG
+799 RALTGMYVREG
-810 LLLTVI
+810 VI
-816 GVIGGVAVALTTMH
+816 LAVVGAVAGVAVASATMR

-840 PVDPWTYFVAT
+840 PVDPWTYVVAT
-851 VSILIV
+851 VSILVV

-875 HALRAE
+875 CALRAE

>member
-1 MDPKANVSGRFA
+1 M
-13 RASGFGMLDL
+13 ASLI
-23 RGAAL
+23 
-28 VSDLHSPNRFI
+28 S
-39 AGDLG
+39 
-44 DDRKNQNPSGD
+44 
-55 FIVPFI
+55 
-61 GQLKQVFRRLSRAPL
+61 QLKQVLRRLGRAPL
-76 FAAVILITVAI
+76 FTAVILITVGI
-87 GVGANT
+87 GVDANT

-109 KEPDRLIGVWYKA
+109 QQPERLIGVWYKA

-131 MAEYLYFTDREQS
+131 MAEYLYFTDREQN

-153 GFLSFHITGGAQPE
+153 AFLSFHITGGAQPE
-167 QVQGLEVTDGTLP
+167 QVQGLQVTDGTLP
-180 ILGIRPAMGRL
+180 ILGVRPALGRL
-191 FTKRDDSPNTPQ
+191 FTRWDDSPQTPQ

-208 HAFWQRH
+208 YAFWQRH
-215 FGGDASVVGQTLKLD
+215 FGGDAAVVGRTLKLD
-230 GAMHEIIGIL
+230 GTMHEIIGIL

-252 DVIVPGQIDRSKTTL
+252 DVVVPGQIDRTKTTL
-267 GGFSAN
+267 GSFSAN
-273 GLARLKPGVTLQE
+273 GLARLKPGVTLQQ
-286 ASADL
+286 ATADL

-302 PPPSGFGLKIFE
+302 PPPKDFSIALFE
-314 EANFTPSLQPLKID
+314 QANFTPTLQPLKLD

-336 LWVLMGSIVIV
+336 LWVLMGCIAIV

-361 RMEGRRQELAIRAAL
+361 RIEGRRQELAIRAAL
-376 GADRKNMVM
+376 GADRKNMVA

-392 VLGCVGSVIG
+392 VLGCAGSAIG

-407 SGLQMIITA
+407 GSLNLIVAA

-441 VFVSLVIGMIPVVKY
+441 AFVSLVIGMIPVLKH

-492 ALVLLICS
+492 TLVLLICS

-508 ALTRISPGF
+508 ALTRVSPGF
-517 SDPTTIA
+517 SDPNTIA

-538 SRIDV
+538 SRIEV

-563 AIASTLPM
+563 AISSSLPM
-571 IQDRPWDP
+571 IQDHPLDP
-579 VYASDHS
+579 VYASDRT
-586 YKEGDLPPLSMEKFI
+586 YKEGELPPLSMEKFV

-626 KRPIAMV
+626 KRPVVIV

-638 RKYWGSSAAAIGK
+638 RKYWGSPAAAIGK
-651 QVRVGA
+651 LVHVGLH
-657 TDPWHEVIGVVGDVY
+657 DPWHEVVGVAGDVY

-677 QDPPTSVYWGLFQDN
+677 QDPPTAIYWGLFQDKF
-692 WVTQKELVR
+692 VTQKELVR
-701 RYVHYV
+701 RYVHFV

-715 GSFFSDSE
+715 ASFFSDSE
-723 RAVWSVNHD
+723 RAVWSVNRD
-732 LPLAYN
+732 LPLAYK

-743 LYTKSMARTSFTL
+743 LYTKSMARTSLTL

-799 RALTRMYLREG
+799 AALTRMYIREG
-810 LLLTVI
+810 MLLTVI
-816 GVIGGVAVALTTMH
+816 GVTGGVAVALTTTR

-867 KAAVVDPM
+867 KAAIVDPV

>member
-1 MDPKANVSGRFA
+1 M
-13 RASGFGMLDL
+13 AS
-23 RGAAL
+23 
-28 VSDLHSPNRFI
+28 FI
-39 AGDLG
+39 
-44 DDRKNQNPSGD
+44 S
-55 FIVPFI
+55 
-61 GQLKQVFRRLSRAPL
+61 QLEQVFRRLGRAPL
-76 FAAVILITVAI
+76 FAAVVIITVAI
-87 GVGANT
+87 GTGANT

-109 KEPDRLIGVWYKA
+109 KNPDRLIGVWYKA

-131 MAEYLYFTDREQS
+131 MAGYLYFTDREQN
-144 KTLEDIGLY
+144 KRLEDIGLY

-167 QVQGLEVTDGTLP
+167 QVQGLQVTDGTLP
-180 ILGIRPAMGRL
+180 ILGVRPTLGRL
-191 FTKRDDSPNTPQ
+191 FTQRDDSPNMPQ

-208 HAFWQRH
+208 YGFWQRH
-215 FGGDASVVGQTLKLD
+215 FGGDAAVVGRTLKLD
-230 GAMHEIIGIL
+230 GTLHEIIGIL
-240 PAEFVFM
+240 PANFVFM

-252 DVIVPGQIDRSKTTL
+252 DVVVPAQMDRSNTTL
-267 GGFSAN
+267 GAFNAN
-273 GLARLKPGVTLQE
+273 GLARLKPGVTLQQ
-286 ASADL
+286 ATADL

-302 PPPSGFGLKIFE
+302 PPPPGFGVKLFE

-328 VIGDIGNV
+328 IIGDIGNV
-336 LWVLMGSIVIV
+336 LWVLMGAIGIV

-361 RMEGRRQELAIRAAL
+361 RIEGRRQELAIRVAL
-376 GADRKNMVM
+376 GADRKNMIA
-385 GLLLESL
+385 GLLVESL
-392 VLGCVGSVIG
+392 VLGCAGSTIG

-407 SGLQMIITA
+407 SALNLIIAA

-426 IGIDIPVLLFTAGLA
+426 IGIDIPVLLFTVGLA
-441 VFVSLVIGMIPVVKY
+441 IFVSLVIGMIPVLKY
-456 SGIKATTGLREG
+456 SGIKATGLREG

-508 ALTRISPGF
+508 ALTRVSPGF
-517 SDPTTIA
+517 SDPNTIA

-538 SRIDV
+538 NRIDV

-549 ILNQLAAV
+549 LVNQLERV

-563 AIASTLPM
+563 AISTSLPM
-571 IQDRPWDP
+571 IPNPSLDP
-579 VYASDHS
+579 LYASDHA
-586 YKEGDLPPLSMEKFI
+586 YKEGDMPPLSLEKFV
-601 SPGFFKTMGIPL
+601 SPGFFKTMGVPL
-613 IAGRDMTWQEELE
+613 VAGRDITWQEELE
-626 KRPIAMV
+626 RRPVVIV

-651 QVRVGA
+651 LVHSGA
-657 TDPWHEVIGVVGDVY
+657 TDPWYEVIGVAGDMY

-677 QDPPTSVYWGLFQDN
+677 HDPPTAVYWGLFQDKFA
-692 WVTQKELVR
+692 TQKELVR
-701 RYVHYV
+701 RYVHFV

-715 GSFFSDSE
+715 ASFFSDSE

-756 VLLSVAGAMTLLLG
+756 ILLSVAGAMTLLLG

-799 RALTRMYLREG
+799 ATLTRMYVREG
-810 LLLTVI
+810 LILTVI
-816 GVIGGVAVALTTMH
+816 GVVGGVAVALTTMR

-840 PVDPWTYFVAT
+840 PADPWTYGVAT
-851 VSILIV
+851 VLILGI
-857 ACIATYVPSR
+857 AFIATYVPSR

-875 HALRAE
+875 YALRAE

>member
-1 MDPKANVSGRFA
+1 MA
-13 RASGFGMLDL
+13 
-23 RGAAL
+23 
-28 VSDLHSPNRFI
+28 
-39 AGDLG
+39 
-44 DDRKNQNPSGD
+44 
-55 FIVPFI
+55 PFCS
-61 GQLKQVFRRLSRAPL
+61 QLKQVFRRLGRAPL
-76 FAAVILITVAI
+76 FTAVILITVAI

-109 KEPDRLIGVWYKA
+109 QQPDRLIGVWYKA

-131 MAEYLYFTDREQS
+131 MAEYLYFTDREQN

-180 ILGIRPAMGRL
+180 ILGVRPALGRL
-191 FTKRDDSPNTPQ
+191 FTRRDDSPETPQ

-208 HAFWQRH
+208 YAFWQRH
-215 FGGDASVVGQTLKLD
+215 FGGDAAVVGRTLKLD

-240 PAEFVFM
+240 PADFVFM

-252 DVIVPGQIDRSKTTL
+252 DVLVPGQIDRTKTTL
-267 GGFSAN
+267 GGFSVN
-273 GLARLKPGVTLQE
+273 GLARLKPGVTLQQ
-286 ASADL
+286 ATADL

-302 PPPSGFGLKIFE
+302 RPPEGFSIALFE
-314 EANFTPSLQPLKID
+314 QANFTPTLQPLKID

-336 LWVLMGSIVIV
+336 LWVLMGSIAIV

-361 RMEGRRQELAIRAAL
+361 RIEGRRQELAIRAAL
-376 GADRKNMVM
+376 GADRKNMVA

-392 VLGCVGSVIG
+392 VLGCAGSAVG

-407 SGLQMIITA
+407 GGLNLIVAA

-426 IGIDIPVLLFTAGLA
+426 IGIDLPVLLFTAGLA
-441 VFVSLVIGMIPVVKY
+441 VFVSLVTGMIPVLKY

-478 HRARKTLVVVQVAL
+478 HRARKTLVVIQVAL
-492 ALVLLICS
+492 TLVLLICS
-500 GLMIRTFR
+500 GLMLRTFR
-508 ALTRISPGF
+508 ALTRVSPGF
-517 SDPTTIA
+517 SDPNTIA

-538 SRIDV
+538 NRIDV

-549 ILNQLAAV
+549 IANQLAAI
-557 PGVSSV
+557 PEVSSV
-563 AIASTLPM
+563 AISSSLPM
-571 IQDRPWDP
+571 IQDRPLDP
-579 VYASDHS
+579 VYASDHA
-586 YKEGDLPPLSMEKFI
+586 YKEGELAPLSMEKFV
-601 SPGFFKTMGIPL
+601 SPDFFKTMGIPL

-626 KRPIAMV
+626 KRPVAIV

-638 RKYWGSSAAAIGK
+638 RELWGSSAAAIGK
-651 QVRVGA
+651 QVHVGLH
-657 TDPWHEVIGVVGDVY
+657 DPWHEVVGVSGDVH

-677 QDPPTSVYWGLFQDN
+677 QDPPTAVYWGLFQDN
-692 WVTQKELVR
+692 FVTQKELVR

-715 GSFFSDSE
+715 ASFFKDSE

-770 IIGLYGV
+770 IVGLYGV

-785 TREIGIRM
+785 TREIGIRL

-799 RALTRMYLREG
+799 AALTRMYIREG

-816 GVIGGVAVALTTMH
+816 GALGGVAVALATMR

-840 PVDPWTYFVAT
+840 PEDPWTYFAAT

-867 KAAVVDPM
+867 KATIVDPVQ
-875 HALRAE
+875 ALRAE

>member
-1 MDPKANVSGRFA
+1 VG
-13 RASGFGMLDL
+13 LL
-23 RGAAL
+23 
-28 VSDLHSPNRFI
+28 
-39 AGDLG
+39 LG
-44 DDRKNQNPSGD
+44 H
-55 FIVPFI
+55 
-61 GQLKQVFRRLSRAPL
+61 LKQVLRRLGRAPL
-76 FAAVILITVAI
+76 FATVILITVAI

-131 MAEYLYFTDREQS
+131 MAGYLYFTDREQS

-167 QVQGLEVTDGTLP
+167 QVQGLQVTDGTLP
-180 ILGIRPAMGRL
+180 ILGVRPALGRL
-191 FTKRDDSPNTPQ
+191 FTARDDSPKMPQ

-208 HAFWQRH
+208 NGFWQRH
-215 FGGDASVVGQTLKLD
+215 FGGDASVVGRTLKLD
-230 GAMHEIIGIL
+230 GSLHEIIGIL
-240 PAEFVFM
+240 PANFVFM

-252 DVIVPGQIDRSKTTL
+252 DVIVPAQMDRSNTTL
-267 GGFSAN
+267 GAFNAN
-273 GLARLKPGVTLQE
+273 GLARLKPGVTLRQ
-286 ASADL
+286 ATADL

-302 PPPSGFGLKIFE
+302 PPPPGFGLKMFE
-314 EANFTPSLQPLKID
+314 EANFTPMLQPLKID

-336 LWVLMGSIVIV
+336 LWVLMGSIAIV

-361 RMEGRRQELAIRAAL
+361 RIEGRRQELAIRAAL
-376 GADRKNMVM
+376 GADRKNMVA

-392 VLGCVGSVIG
+392 VLGCAGSAIG
-402 LGLAY
+402 LSLAY
-407 SGLQMIITA
+407 GALNLIIAA

-426 IGIDIPVLLFTAGLA
+426 IGIDVPVLLFTASLA
-441 VFVSLVIGMIPVVKY
+441 IFVSVVIGMIPVLKY

-508 ALTRISPGF
+508 ALTRVSPGF
-517 SDPTTIA
+517 SDPNSIA

-538 SRIDV
+538 NRMDV

-549 ILNQLAAV
+549 IVNQLAAV

-563 AIASTLPM
+563 AISTSLPM
-571 IQDRPWDP
+571 IPNPALDP
-579 VYASDHS
+579 VYASDRT
-586 YKEGDLPPLSMEKFI
+586 YKEGELPPLSLEKFV
-601 SPGFFKTMGIPL
+601 SPGFFKTMGVPL
-613 IAGRDMTWQEELE
+613 VAGRDITWQEELE
-626 KRPIAMV
+626 KRPVVIV

-638 RKYWGSSAAAIGK
+638 RNYWGSSAAAIGK
-651 QVRVGA
+651 LVHSGA
-657 TDPWHEVIGVVGDVY
+657 TDPWYEVIGVAGDMY

-677 QDPPTSVYWGLFQDN
+677 QDPPTAIYWGLFQDKF
-692 WVTQKELVR
+692 VTQKELVR
-701 RYVHYV
+701 RYVHFV

-715 GSFFSDSE
+715 ASFFSDSE
-723 RAVWSVNHD
+723 RAVWSVNRD
-732 LPLAYN
+732 LPLAYK
-738 KTIGE
+738 KTVGE
-743 LYTKSMARTSFTL
+743 LYTKSLARTSFTL

-770 IIGLYGV
+770 IVGLYGV

-799 RALTRMYLREG
+799 PALTRMYVREG
-810 LLLTVI
+810 LILTGM
-816 GVIGGVAVALTTMH
+816 GVLCGISVAFATMR

-840 PVDPWTYFVAT
+840 PMDTYTYVTAT
-851 VSILIV
+851 LSII
-857 ACIATYVPSR
+857 AIAWIATYLPSR
-867 KAAVVDPM
+867 RAATVDPL

>member
-1 MDPKANVSGRFA
+1 MGS
-13 RASGFGMLDL
+13 
-23 RGAAL
+23 
-28 VSDLHSPNRFI
+28 
-39 AGDLG
+39 LG
-44 DDRKNQNPSGD
+44 SQIR
-55 FIVPFI
+55 
-61 GQLKQVFRRLSRAPL
+61 QVFRRLRRAPL
-76 FAAVILITVAI
+76 FTAVVLVTVAI

-93 VIFSVVEGVLL
+93 TIFSVVEGVLL

-109 KEPDRLIGVWYKA
+109 KQPDRLIGVWYKA

-180 ILGIRPAMGRL
+180 ILGVQPALGRL
-191 FTKRDDSPNTPQ
+191 FTRRDDSPNMPL

-208 HAFWQRH
+208 NAFWQRH
-215 FGGDASVVGQTLKLD
+215 FGGDTAVVGRTLKLD
-230 GAMHEIIGIL
+230 GEMHEIIGIL
-240 PAEFVFM
+240 PADFVFM

-267 GGFSAN
+267 GGFSTN
-273 GLARLKPGVTLQE
+273 GLARLKPGVTLQQ
-286 ASADL
+286 ATADL

-302 PPPSGFGLKIFE
+302 PPPSGFGLKMFE
-314 EANFTPSLQPLKID
+314 EANFTPSLEPLKID

-361 RMEGRRQELAIRAAL
+361 RVEGRRQELAIRAAL
-376 GADRKNMVM
+376 GANRRNMIAGM
-385 GLLLESL
+385 LLESL
-392 VLGCVGSVIG
+392 VLGCAGSAIG

-407 SGLQMIITA
+407 GALQMIIAA

-441 VFVSLVIGMIPVVKY
+441 IFVSLVIGMIPVPKY
-456 SGIKATTGLREG
+456 TGIKATTGLREG

-508 ALTRISPGF
+508 ALTRVFPGF
-517 SDPTTIA
+517 SDPNTIA

-538 SRIDV
+538 NRIDV

-549 ILNQLAAV
+549 IANQLSAV

-563 AIASTLPM
+563 AISSSLPM
-571 IQDRPWDP
+571 IQDRSLDP

-586 YKEGDLPPLSMEKFI
+586 YKEGDLPPLSMERFI

-613 IAGRDMTWQEELE
+613 IAGRDMTWDEELE
-626 KRPIAMV
+626 KRPVVMV

-638 RKYWGSSAAAIGK
+638 RKYWGSPAAAIGK
-651 QVRVGA
+651 LLRVGA
-657 TDPWHEVIGVVGDVY
+657 NDPWHEVIGVVGDVY

-677 QDPPTSVYWGLFQDN
+677 QDPPTSVYWGLFQGN

-715 GSFFSDSE
+715 ASFFSDSE

-777 IAYAISQH
+777 IAYAISQR

-799 RALTRMYLREG
+799 EALTGMFVRQG
-810 LLLTVI
+810 LVLTGI
-816 GVIGGVAVALTTMH
+816 GVLCGVGVAFATMR

-840 PVDPWTYFVAT
+840 PVDPWTYIAAT
-851 VSILIV
+851 LSIAIV
-857 ACIATYVPSR
+857 AWLATYVPSR
-867 KAAVVDPM
+867 KAAVVNPV

>member
-1 MDPKANVSGRFA
+1 MGLFFSQFR
-13 RASGFGMLDL
+13 
-23 RGAAL
+23 
-28 VSDLHSPNRFI
+28 
-39 AGDLG
+39 
-44 DDRKNQNPSGD
+44 
-55 FIVPFI
+55 
-61 GQLKQVFRRLSRAPL
+61 QVLRRLGRAPL
-76 FAAVILITVAI
+76 FAVVILITVAI

-93 VIFSVVEGVLL
+93 TIFSVVEGVLL

-109 KEPDRLIGVWYKA
+109 KQPDRLIGVWYKA

-153 GFLSFHITGGAQPE
+153 SFLSFHITGGAQPE
-167 QVQGLEVTDGTLP
+167 QVQGLQVTDGTLP
-180 ILGIRPAMGRL
+180 ILGVRPTLGRL
-191 FTKRDDSPNTPQ
+191 FTKRDDSPNMPE

-208 HAFWQRH
+208 NAFWQRH
-215 FGGDASVVGQTLKLD
+215 FGGDASVVGRTLKLD
-230 GAMHEIIGIL
+230 GEMHEIIGIL
-240 PAEFVFM
+240 PANFVFM

-252 DVIVPGQIDRSKTTL
+252 DVVVPAQIDRSKTVL
-267 GGFSAN
+267 GNFNAS
-273 GLARLKPGVTLQE
+273 GLARLKPGVTLQQ
-286 ASADL
+286 ATADL

-302 PPPSGFGLKIFE
+302 PATKDFSVALFE
-314 EANFTPSLQPLKID
+314 QANFTPAIQPLKID

-336 LWVLMGSIVIV
+336 LWVLMGSIAIV

-361 RMEGRRQELAIRAAL
+361 RVEGRRQELAIRAAL
-376 GADRKNMVM
+376 GAGRRNMIA

-392 VLGCVGSVIG
+392 MLGCAGSAIG

-407 SGLQMIITA
+407 GALQLIVAA

-441 VFVSLVIGMIPVVKY
+441 VFVSLVIGMIPVLKY
-456 SGIKATTGLREG
+456 TGFKATTGLREG

-508 ALTRISPGF
+508 ALTRVSPGF
-517 SDPTTIA
+517 SDPNTIA

-549 ILNQLAAV
+549 IVNQLAAV

-563 AIASTLPM
+563 AISSSLPM
-571 IQDRPWDP
+571 IQDRSFDP
-579 VYASDHS
+579 VYASDHR
-586 YKEGDLPPLSMEKFI
+586 YKEGELAPLSREKFV

-613 IAGRDMTWQEELE
+613 IAGRDMTWDEELE
-626 KRPIAMV
+626 KRPVVMV

-638 RKYWGSSAAAIGK
+638 RKYWGSPAAAMGK
-651 QVRVGA
+651 LLHVGPN
-657 TDPWHEVIGVVGDVY
+657 DPWHEVIGVVGDVY
-672 DNGVN
+672 DDGVN

-692 WVTQKELVR
+692 FATQKEIVR
-701 RYVHYV
+701 RYVHFV

-715 GSFFSDSE
+715 ASFFSDSE

-738 KTIGE
+738 KTMGE

-756 VLLSVAGAMTLLLG
+756 VMLCIAGGMTLLLG
-770 IIGLYGV
+770 IVGLYGV
-777 IAYAISQH
+777 IAYAISQR

-799 RALTRMYLREG
+799 EALTGMFVRQG
-810 LLLTVI
+810 LVLAGI
-816 GVIGGVAVALTTMH
+816 GVVCGVAVAFLSMR

-840 PVDPWTYFVAT
+840 PMDPWTYAVAT
-851 VSILIV
+851 LLILAI
-857 ACIATYVPSR
+857 AWLATYIPSR
-867 KAAVVDPM
+867 KAAVVDPV

>member
-1 MDPKANVSGRFA
+1 M
-13 RASGFGMLDL
+13 AS
-23 RGAAL
+23 
-28 VSDLHSPNRFI
+28 FI
-39 AGDLG
+39 
-44 DDRKNQNPSGD
+44 S
-55 FIVPFI
+55 
-61 GQLKQVFRRLSRAPL
+61 QLKQVFRRLGRAPL
-76 FAAVILITVAI
+76 FAMVILITVAI
-87 GVGANT
+87 SVGANT

-109 KEPDRLIGVWYKA
+109 KDADRLIGVWYTA

-131 MAEYLYFTDREQS
+131 MAEYLYFIDREQS
-144 KTLEDIGLY
+144 KTLEDIGVY
-153 GFLSFHITGGAQPE
+153 DFLSFHITGGAQPE
-167 QVQGLEVTDGTLP
+167 QVQGLQVTDGTLP
-180 ILGIRPAMGRL
+180 ILGVRPDIGRL
-191 FTKRDDSPNTPQ
+191 FTQRDDSPNMPQ

-208 HAFWQRH
+208 YGFWQRH
-215 FGGDASVVGQTLKLD
+215 FGGDASVVGRPLKLD
-230 GAMHEIIGIL
+230 GAMHEIIGVL
-240 PAEFVFM
+240 PANFEFM

-252 DVIVPGQIDRSKTTL
+252 DVVVPAQIDRSKTVL
-267 GGFSAN
+267 AGFRFN
-273 GLARLKPGVTLQE
+273 GLARLKPGVTLQQ
-286 ASADL
+286 ATADL
-291 TRLVPIATHSF
+291 TRLVPIATQSF
-302 PPPSGFGLKIFE
+302 PPPPGFGVKIFE
-314 EANFTPSLQPLKID
+314 QANFTPTLQPLKID

-336 LWVLMGSIVIV
+336 LWVLMGSIAIV

-361 RMEGRRQELAIRAAL
+361 RIEGRRQELAIRAAL
-376 GADRKNMVM
+376 GADRKNMIA

-392 VLGCVGSVIG
+392 VLGCAGSAIG

-407 SGLQMIITA
+407 GALQLIVAA
-416 APTGLPRLHE
+416 APAGLPRLHD

-441 VFVSLVIGMIPVVKY
+441 VFVSLVIGMIPVLKY

-508 ALTRISPGF
+508 ALTRVSPGF
-517 SDPTTIA
+517 SDPNTIA

-549 ILNQLAAV
+549 IANQLAAV

-563 AIASTLPM
+563 AISSSLPM
-571 IQDRPWDP
+571 IQDRSLDP
-579 VYASDHS
+579 VYASDHT
-586 YKEGDLPPLSMEKFI
+586 YKEGEMPPLSLEKFV
-601 SPGFFKTMGIPL
+601 SPGFFKTMGVPVV
-613 IAGRDMTWQEELE
+613 AGRDITWQEELE
-626 KRPIAMV
+626 KRPVVIV

-651 QVRVGA
+651 LVHSGA
-657 TDPWHEVIGVVGDVY
+657 TDPWYEVIGVAGDMY
-672 DNGVN
+672 DNGIN
-677 QDPPTSVYWGLFQDN
+677 QDPPTAVYWGLFQDKF
-692 WVTQKELVR
+692 VTQKELVR
-701 RYVHYV
+701 RYVHFV

-715 GSFFSDSE
+715 ASFFSDSE
-723 RAVWSVNHD
+723 RAVWSVNRD
-732 LPLAYN
+732 LPLAYK

-799 RALTRMYLREG
+799 RTLTGMYVREG
-810 LLLTVI
+810 LILAVVGTV
-816 GVIGGVAVALTTMH
+816 GGIAVASATMR

-840 PVDPWTYFVAT
+840 PVDPWTYGVAT
-851 VSILIV
+851 VSILVV

-875 HALRAE
+875 WALRAE